1 MALEYGFTD
10 KEKQNYYQPSKVYSR
25 FGRDF
30 TNDYIALHVYD
41 MNDVLLVTKIMSLD
55 EVGFTEDG
63 TFVDLNIGQHLRS
76 LGFRQGDYKVT
87 YKFLRRLAGRPRTIF
102 VDEKGKIFTG
112 DVERKL
118 INGET
123 RYFQKTSDEEK
134 SNNEPIEVFIRDQ
147 KYVIAESS
155 PDKSE
160 LRISTDPQ
168 VRNDE
173 YLSDFKEMNAM
184 IEYQP
189 INDDNGG
196 LIKFDSKDQN
206 VLEFDINPQDRGFT
220 QNMVGGQIVIPSLYK
235 ITGNEDTTNE
245 DTTSDVLEK
254 APKSTEERYDG
265 LTQQDL
271 IELAAGGDEDADR
284 ELQERAADRDY

>member
-1 MALEYGFTD
+1 MAQEYGFTN
-10 KEKQNYYQPSKVYSR
+10 KEKQNYYQPSKVYSS

-41 MNDVLLVTKIMSLD
+41 LDDTLLVTRIMSLD

-63 TFVDLNIGQHLRS
+63 TFVDLNIGQHLRN

>member
-10 KEKQNYYQPSKVYSR
+10 KEKQNYYQPSKVYSS

-30 TNDYIALHVYD
+30 TNDYIALHVYN
-41 MNDVLLVTKIMSLD
+41 MSDVLLVTKIMSLD

>member
-1 MALEYGFTD
+1 MAQEYGFTD
-10 KEKQNYYQPSKVYSR
+10 KEKQNYYQPSKVYSS

-41 MNDVLLVTKIMSLD
+41 LNDVLLVTRIMSLD

-63 TFVDLNIGQHLRS
+63 TFVDLNIGQHLRN

-134 SNNEPIEVFIRDQ
+134 STNEPIEVFIREQ
-147 KYVIAESS
+147 KYIIAESS

-160 LRISTDPQ
+160 LKISTDPQ

-189 INDDNGG
+189 ISNDNSG

-206 VLEFDINPQDRGFT
+206 VLEFDINSEDRGFT

-245 DTTSDVLEK
+245 DSISEDIEK
-254 APKSTEERYDG
+254 APRSTEERYDG

-271 IELAAGGDEDADR
+271 IELAADGDEDADR

>member
-10 KEKQNYYQPSKVYSR
+10 KEKQNYYQPSKVYSS

-41 MNDVLLVTKIMSLD
+41 LDDILLVTRIMSLD

-63 TFVDLNIGQHLRS
+63 TFVDLNIGQHLRN

-134 SNNEPIEVFIRDQ
+134 STNEPIEVFIREQ
-147 KYVIAESS
+147 KYIIAESS

-168 VRNDE
+168 VRNNE

>member
-1 MALEYGFTD
+1 MAQEYGFTD
-10 KEKQNYYQPSKVYSR
+10 KEKQNYYQPSKVYIS
-25 FGRDF
+25 FGRDY
-30 TNDYIALHVYD
+30 TNDYIALHVYN
-41 MNDVLLVTKIMSLD
+41 MSDVLLVTKIMSLD

-63 TFVDLNIGQHLRS
+63 TFVDLNIGQHLRN

-134 SNNEPIEVFIRDQ
+134 SNNEPIEVFIREQ
-147 KYVIAESS
+147 KYIIAESS

-168 VRNDE
+168 VRNKE

-189 INDDNGG
+189 IDDDNSG

-245 DTTSDVLEK
+245 DTTSDVVEK
-254 APKSTEERYDG
+254 PTSTEERYDG

-271 IELAAGGDEDADR
+271 IELAASGDEDADR

>member
-10 KEKQNYYQPSKVYSR
+10 KEKQNYYQPSKVYSS

-30 TNDYIALHVYD
+30 TNDYIALHVYN
-41 MNDVLLVTKIMSLD
+41 MSDVLLVTKIMSLD

-134 SNNEPIEVFIRDQ
+134 SNNEPIEVFIREQ
-147 KYVIAESS
+147 KYIIAESS

-206 VLEFDINPQDRGFT
+206 VLEFDINSEDRGFT

>member
-10 KEKQNYYQPSKVYSR
+10 KEKQNYYQPSKVYSS

-41 MNDVLLVTKIMSLD
+41 LDDTLLVTRIMSLD

-63 TFVDLNIGQHLRS
+63 TFVDLNIGQHLRN

-134 SNNEPIEVFIRDQ
+134 SNNEPIEVFIREQ
-147 KYVIAESS
+147 KYIIAESS

-160 LRISTDPQ
+160 LRISTAPQ
-168 VRNDE
+168 VRNKE

-189 INDDNGG
+189 IDDDNSG

-245 DTTSDVLEK
+245 DTTSDVVEK
-254 APKSTEERYDG
+254 PTSTEERYDG

-271 IELAAGGDEDADR
+271 IELAASGDEDADR

>member
-1 MALEYGFTD
+1 
-10 KEKQNYYQPSKVYSR
+10 
-25 FGRDF
+25 
-30 TNDYIALHVYD
+30 
-41 MNDVLLVTKIMSLD
+41 MSLD

-63 TFVDLNIGQHLRS
+63 TFVDLNIGQHLRN

>member
-10 KEKQNYYQPSKVYSR
+10 KEKQNYYQPSKVYSS

-30 TNDYIALHVYD
+30 TNDYIALHVYN
-41 MNDVLLVTKIMSLD
+41 MSDVLLVTKIMSLD

-63 TFVDLNIGQHLRS
+63 RFVDLNIGQHLRS

-134 SNNEPIEVFIRDQ
+134 SNNEPNEVFIREQ
-147 KYVIAESS
+147 KYIIAESS

-245 DTTSDVLEK
+245 DTTSDVVEK
-254 APKSTEERYDG
+254 PTSTEERYDG

-271 IELAAGGDEDADR
+271 IELAASGDEDADR

>member
-10 KEKQNYYQPSKVYSR
+10 KEKQNYYQPSKVYSS

-41 MNDVLLVTKIMSLD
+41 MNDVLLVTRIMSLD

-63 TFVDLNIGQHLRS
+63 TFVDLNIGQHLRN

-147 KYVIAESS
+147 KYIIAESS

>member
-10 KEKQNYYQPSKVYSR
+10 KEKQNYYQPSKVYSS

-41 MNDVLLVTKIMSLD
+41 LDDTLLVTRIMSLD

-134 SNNEPIEVFIRDQ
+134 SNNEPIEVFIREQ
-147 KYVIAESS
+147 KYIIAESS

-160 LRISTDPQ
+160 LKISTDPQ
-168 VRNDE
+168 VRNKE

-189 INDDNGG
+189 IDDDNSG

-245 DTTSDVLEK
+245 DTTSDVVEK
-254 APKSTEERYDG
+254 PTSTEERYDG

-271 IELAAGGDEDADR
+271 IELAASGDEDADR

>member
-10 KEKQNYYQPSKVYSR
+10 KEKQNYYQPSKVYSS

-41 MNDVLLVTKIMSLD
+41 MNDVLLVTRIMSLD

-63 TFVDLNIGQHLRS
+63 TFVDLNIGQHLRN

-134 SNNEPIEVFIRDQ
+134 SNNEPIEVFIREQ
-147 KYVIAESS
+147 KYIIAESS

-168 VRNDE
+168 VRNNE
-173 YLSDFKEMNAM
+173 YLNDFKEMNAM

-189 INDDNGG
+189 IDDDNGG

-206 VLEFDINPQDRGFT
+206 VLEFDINSEDRGFT

-245 DTTSDVLEK
+245 DTTSDVIEK

>member
-1 MALEYGFTD
+1 MAQEYGFTD
-10 KEKQNYYQPSKVYSR
+10 KEKQNYYQPSKVYSS

-30 TNDYIALHVYD
+30 TNDYIALHVYN
-41 MNDVLLVTKIMSLD
+41 MSDVLLVTKIMSLD

-134 SNNEPIEVFIRDQ
+134 SNNEPIEVFIREQ
-147 KYVIAESS
+147 KYIIAESS

-245 DTTSDVLEK
+245 DTTSDVVEK
-254 APKSTEERYDG
+254 PTSTEERYDG

-271 IELAAGGDEDADR
+271 IELAASGDEDADR

>member
-1 MALEYGFTD
+1 MAQEYGFTD
-10 KEKQNYYQPSKVYSR
+10 KEKQNYYQPSKVYSS

-30 TNDYIALHVYD
+30 TNDYIALHVYN
-41 MNDVLLVTKIMSLD
+41 MSDVLLVTKIMSLD

-134 SNNEPIEVFIRDQ
+134 SNNEPIEVFIREQ
-147 KYVIAESS
+147 KYIIAESS

-168 VRNDE
+168 VKNKE

-189 INDDNGG
+189 INDDNSG

-245 DTTSDVLEK
+245 DTTSDVVEK
-254 APKSTEERYDG
+254 PTSTEEIYDG

-271 IELAAGGDEDADR
+271 IELAASGDEDADR

>member
-10 KEKQNYYQPSKVYSR
+10 KEKQNYYQPSKVYSS

-41 MNDVLLVTKIMSLD
+41 LDDVLLVTRIMSLD

-63 TFVDLNIGQHLRS
+63 TFVDLDIGQHLRN

-134 SNNEPIEVFIRDQ
+134 SNNEPIEVFIREQ
-147 KYVIAESS
+147 KYIIAESS

-189 INDDNGG
+189 IDDDNSG

-245 DTTSDVLEK
+245 DTTSDVVEK
-254 APKSTEERYDG
+254 PTSTEERYDG

-271 IELAAGGDEDADR
+271 IELAASGDEDADR

>member
-1 MALEYGFTD
+1 MGKVKNMAWDEA
-10 KEKQNYYQPSKVYSR
+10 
-25 FGRDF
+25 
-30 TNDYIALHVYD
+30 TN
-41 MNDVLLVTKIMSLD
+41 
-55 EVGFTEDG
+55 
-63 TFVDLNIGQHLRS
+63 
-76 LGFRQGDYKVT
+76 
-87 YKFLRRLAGRPRTIF
+87 FL
-102 VDEKGKIFTG
+102 G

-134 SNNEPIEVFIRDQ
+134 SNNEPIEVFIREQ
-147 KYVIAESS
+147 KYIIAESS

-160 LRISTDPQ
+160 LKISTDPQ
-168 VRNDE
+168 VRNKE

-189 INDDNGG
+189 IDDDNSG

-245 DTTSDVLEK
+245 DTTSDVVEK
-254 APKSTEERYDG
+254 PTSTEERYDG

-271 IELAAGGDEDADR
+271 IELAASGDEDADR

>member
-1 MALEYGFTD
+1 MAQEYGFTD
-10 KEKQNYYQPSKVYSR
+10 KEKQNYYQPSKVYSS

-41 MNDVLLVTKIMSLD
+41 LDDTLLVTRIMSLD

-63 TFVDLNIGQHLRS
+63 TFVDLNIGQHLRN

-134 SNNEPIEVFIRDQ
+134 SNNEPIEVFIREQ
-147 KYVIAESS
+147 KYIIAESS

-168 VRNDE
+168 VRNKE

-189 INDDNGG
+189 IDDDNSG

-245 DTTSDVLEK
+245 DTTSDVVEK
-254 APKSTEERYDG
+254 PTSTEERYDG

-271 IELAAGGDEDADR
+271 IELAASGDEDADR

>member
-10 KEKQNYYQPSKVYSR
+10 KEKQNYYQPGKVYSS
-25 FGRDF
+25 FGKDF
-30 TNDYIALHVYD
+30 TNDYIALHVYN
-41 MNDVLLVTKIMSLD
+41 MSDVLLVTKIMSLD

-134 SNNEPIEVFIRDQ
+134 STNEPIEVFIREQ
-147 KYVIAESS
+147 KYIIAESS

-168 VRNDE
+168 VRNNE

>member
-10 KEKQNYYQPSKVYSR
+10 KEKQNYYQPSKVYSS

-30 TNDYIALHVYD
+30 TNDYIALHVYN
-41 MNDVLLVTKIMSLD
+41 MSDVLLVTKIMSLD

-134 SNNEPIEVFIRDQ
+134 SNNEPIEVVIREQ
-147 KYVIAESS
+147 KYIIAESS

-173 YLSDFKEMNAM
+173 YLSDFKELNAM

-189 INDDNGG
+189 IDDDNSG

-245 DTTSDVLEK
+245 DTTSDVVEK
-254 APKSTEERYDG
+254 PTSTEERYDG

-271 IELAAGGDEDADR
+271 IELAASGDEDADR

>member
-1 MALEYGFTD
+1 MAQEYGFTD
-10 KEKQNYYQPSKVYSR
+10 KEKQNYYQPSKVYSS

-41 MNDVLLVTKIMSLD
+41 LDDTLLVTRIMSLD

-63 TFVDLNIGQHLRS
+63 TFVDLNIGQHLRN

-102 VDEKGKIFTG
+102 VDEKGKKFTG

-134 SNNEPIEVFIRDQ
+134 SNNEPIEVFIREQ
-147 KYVIAESS
+147 KYIIAESS

-168 VRNDE
+168 VRNKE

-189 INDDNGG
+189 IDDDNSG

>member
-10 KEKQNYYQPSKVYSR
+10 KEKQNYYQPSKVYSS
-25 FGRDF
+25 FGSDF

-41 MNDVLLVTKIMSLD
+41 LDDTLLVTRIMSLD

-63 TFVDLNIGQHLRS
+63 TFVDLNIGQHLRN

-134 SNNEPIEVFIRDQ
+134 SNNEPIEVFIREQ
-147 KYVIAESS
+147 KYIIAESS

-189 INDDNGG
+189 IDDDNSG

-245 DTTSDVLEK
+245 DTTSDVVEK
-254 APKSTEERYDG
+254 PTSTEERYDG

-271 IELAAGGDEDADR
+271 IELAASGDEDADR

>member
-10 KEKQNYYQPSKVYSR
+10 KEKQNYYQPTKVYSS
-25 FGRDF
+25 FGKDF
-30 TNDYIALHVYD
+30 INDYIALHVYD
-41 MNDVLLVTKIMSLD
+41 MSDVLLTTKIMSLD
-55 EVGFTEDG
+55 EVEFTTDG
-63 TFVDLNIGQHLRS
+63 TFVDLDIGQHLRS
-76 LGFRQGDYKVT
+76 LGFRQGDFKVT

-102 VDEKGKIFTG
+102 VDEKGNLFTG
-112 DVERKL
+112 DVERKV

-134 SNNEPIEVFIRDQ
+134 STNEPIEVFVREQ
-147 KYVIAESS
+147 KYIIAESS

-160 LRISTDPQ
+160 LRITTDPQ
-168 VRNDE
+168 VRNKE
-173 YLSDFKEMNAM
+173 YLSDFKEMNTM

-189 INDDNGG
+189 LDEDNSG

-220 QNMVGGQIVIPSLYK
+220 QNMVGGQIIIPSLYK
-235 ITGNEDTTNE
+235 ITGEEDTTNE
-245 DTTSDVLEK
+245 DTTSDFEEK
-254 APKSTEERYDG
+254 DIEEQYNE

-271 IELAAGGDEDADR
+271 IQLAANGDDDADR

>member
-10 KEKQNYYQPSKVYSR
+10 KEKQNYYQPSKVYSS

-41 MNDVLLVTKIMSLD
+41 MNDVLLVTRIMSLD

-63 TFVDLNIGQHLRS
+63 TFVDLNIGQHLRN

-87 YKFLRRLAGRPRTIF
+87 YKFLRSLSGRPRTIF

-147 KYVIAESS
+147 KYIIAESS

-220 QNMVGGQIVIPSLYK
+220 QNMVGGQIIIPSLYK

>member
-10 KEKQNYYQPSKVYSR
+10 KEKQNYYQPSKVYSS

-41 MNDVLLVTKIMSLD
+41 MNDVLLVTRIMSLD

-63 TFVDLNIGQHLRS
+63 TFVDLNIGQHLRN
-76 LGFRQGDYKVT
+76 LGFRQGYYKVT

-134 SNNEPIEVFIRDQ
+134 SNNEPIEVFIREQ
-147 KYVIAESS
+147 KYIIAESS

-168 VRNDE
+168 VRNKE

-189 INDDNGG
+189 IDDDNSG

-245 DTTSDVLEK
+245 DTTSDVVEK
-254 APKSTEERYDG
+254 PTSTEERYDG

-271 IELAAGGDEDADR
+271 IELAASGDEDADR

>member
-1 MALEYGFTD
+1 MAQEYGFTD
-10 KEKQNYYQPSKVYSR
+10 KEKQNYYQPSKVYSS

-41 MNDVLLVTKIMSLD
+41 LDDTLLVTRIMSLD

-63 TFVDLNIGQHLRS
+63 TFVDLNIGQHLRN

-134 SNNEPIEVFIRDQ
+134 SNNEPIEVFIREQ
-147 KYVIAESS
+147 KYIIAESS

-168 VRNDE
+168 VRNKE

-189 INDDNGG
+189 INDDNSG

>member
-10 KEKQNYYQPSKVYSR
+10 KEKQNYYQPSKVYSS

-30 TNDYIALHVYD
+30 TNDYIALHVYN
-41 MNDVLLVTKIMSLD
+41 MSDVLLVTKIMSLD

-112 DVERKL
+112 DVERKI

-134 SNNEPIEVFIRDQ
+134 SNNEPIEVFIREQ
-147 KYVIAESS
+147 KYIIAESS

>member
-10 KEKQNYYQPSKVYSR
+10 KEKQNYYQPSKVYSS

-30 TNDYIALHVYD
+30 TNDYIALHVYN
-41 MNDVLLVTKIMSLD
+41 MSDVLLVTKIMSLD

-189 INDDNGG
+189 IDDDNSG

-245 DTTSDVLEK
+245 DTTSDVVEK
-254 APKSTEERYDG
+254 PTSTEERYDG

-271 IELAAGGDEDADR
+271 IELAASGDEDADR

>member
-10 KEKQNYYQPSKVYSR
+10 KEKQNYYQPSKVYSS

-41 MNDVLLVTKIMSLD
+41 MSDVLLVTKIMSLD

>member
-10 KEKQNYYQPSKVYSR
+10 KEKQNYYQPSKVYSS

-30 TNDYIALHVYD
+30 TNDYIALHVYN
-41 MNDVLLVTKIMSLD
+41 MSDVLLVTKIMSLD

-134 SNNEPIEVFIRDQ
+134 SNNEPIEVFIREQ
-147 KYVIAESS
+147 KYIIAESS

-245 DTTSDVLEK
+245 DTTSDILEK

>member
-10 KEKQNYYQPSKVYSR
+10 KEKQNYYQPSKVYSS

-41 MNDVLLVTKIMSLD
+41 LDDILLVTRIMSLD

-63 TFVDLNIGQHLRS
+63 TFVDLNIGQHLRN

-134 SNNEPIEVFIRDQ
+134 SNNEPIEVFIREQ
-147 KYVIAESS
+147 KYIIAESS

-168 VRNDE
+168 VRNKE

-189 INDDNGG
+189 IDDDNSG

-245 DTTSDVLEK
+245 DTTSDVVEK
-254 APKSTEERYDG
+254 PTSTEERYDG

-271 IELAAGGDEDADR
+271 IELAASGDEDADR

>member
-1 MALEYGFTD
+1 MAQEYGFTD
-10 KEKQNYYQPSKVYSR
+10 KEKQNYYQPSKVYSS

-30 TNDYIALHVYD
+30 TNDYIALHVYN
-41 MNDVLLVTKIMSLD
+41 MSDVLLVTKIMSLD
-55 EVGFTEDG
+55 EVGFTEDW

-134 SNNEPIEVFIRDQ
+134 SNNEPIEVFIREQ
-147 KYVIAESS
+147 KYIIAESS

>member
-1 MALEYGFTD
+1 MAQEYGFTD
-10 KEKQNYYQPSKVYSR
+10 KEKQNYYQPSKVYSS

-41 MNDVLLVTKIMSLD
+41 LDDTLLVTRIMSLD

-63 TFVDLNIGQHLRS
+63 TFVDLNIGQHLRN

-147 KYVIAESS
+147 KYIIAESS

-168 VRNDE
+168 VRNKE

-189 INDDNGG
+189 INDDNSG

-245 DTTSDVLEK
+245 DTTSDVVEK
-254 APKSTEERYDG
+254 PTSTEERYDG

-271 IELAAGGDEDADR
+271 IELAASGDEDADR

>member
-10 KEKQNYYQPSKVYSR
+10 KEKQNYYQPSKVYSS

-41 MNDVLLVTKIMSLD
+41 MNDILLVTRIMSLD

-63 TFVDLNIGQHLRS
+63 TFVDLNIGQHLRN

>member
-1 MALEYGFTD
+1 MAQEYGFTD
-10 KEKQNYYQPSKVYSR
+10 KEKQNYYQPSKVYSS

-41 MNDVLLVTKIMSLD
+41 MNDVLLVTRIMSLD

-63 TFVDLNIGQHLRS
+63 TFVDLNIGQHLRN

-134 SNNEPIEVFIRDQ
+134 SNNEPIEVFIREQ
-147 KYVIAESS
+147 KYIIAESS

>member
-10 KEKQNYYQPSKVYSR
+10 KEKQNYYQPSKVYSS

-41 MNDVLLVTKIMSLD
+41 LDDTLLVTKIMSLD

-134 SNNEPIEVFIRDQ
+134 SNNEPIEVFIREQ
-147 KYVIAESS
+147 KYIIAESS

-168 VRNDE
+168 VRNNE

-189 INDDNGG
+189 IDDDNGG

-220 QNMVGGQIVIPSLYK
+220 QNMVGGQIIIPSLYK
-235 ITGNEDTTNE
+235 ITGDEDTTNE